1 MTFYRTVRIVNKL
14 GYGSYGTI
22 WLVEDLDSGRYMA
35 LKVLSAEASKE
46 SSEVTIRRHL
56 KQRQI
61 NDRGSNGQE
70 FLIEFL
76 DDFKVEGQNGTHH
89 CIVTEVLGPSISAD
103 VEEIYG
109 EERYPIA
116 IAKKIVAQV
125 IRGVVNLHKC
135 WVVHGGSKLSV
146 LRVFFVDIML
156 IDLHLENI
164 LLRIPGIEQI
174 SHQDLQKYLGE
185 PYTKPLQRRDRKSVT
200 SSAHEPNYVVMTP
213 NG

>member
-1 MTFYRTVRIVNKL
+1 MSPELTPQVYSQYPGVELIRYYCKGGFHPIHLDDILQNRYRIVNKL

-22 WLVEDLDSGRYMA
+22 WLVEDLDSGRYVA

-76 DDFKVEGQNGTHH
+76 DDFEVEGPNGTHH

-125 IRGVVNLHKC
+125 IRGVAYLHKC
-135 WVVHGGSKLSV
+135 WVVHGGSK
-146 LRVFFVDIML
+146 
-156 IDLHLENI
+156 
-164 LLRIPGIEQI
+164 
-174 SHQDLQKYLGE
+174 
-185 PYTKPLQRRDRKSVT
+185 
-200 SSAHEPNYVVMTP
+200 
-213 NG
+213 

>member
-1 MTFYRTVRIVNKL
+1 MSPELTPQVYSQYPGVELIRYYCKGGFHPIHLDDILQNRYRIVNKL
-14 GYGSYGTI
+14 GFGSYSTI
-22 WLVEDLDSGRYMA
+22 WLVEDLDSGRYVA

-76 DDFKVEGQNGTHH
+76 DDFEVEGPNGTHH

-125 IRGVVNLHKC
+125 IRGVVYLHKC
-135 WVVHGGSKLSV
+135 WVVHGGSK
-146 LRVFFVDIML
+146 
-156 IDLHLENI
+156 
-164 LLRIPGIEQI
+164 
-174 SHQDLQKYLGE
+174 
-185 PYTKPLQRRDRKSVT
+185 
-200 SSAHEPNYVVMTP
+200 
-213 NG
+213 